1 MSEPVAS
8 PSLMAC
14 WEAAEEEEEARLSA
28 AAARPAPP
36 PPPPP
41 RASADLGRVRSTEL
55 APTPG
60 ALADRFEVDWSGNI
74 GEGAFATVWKG
85 RDKQS
90 GDFVAVKQVK
100 KSELSVSQQR
110 RFKKEVALMLLIGDD
125 NDGVGGEGGEESKT
139 APQGGVTT
147 TGGEASASSSS
158 SCSKGVVQLIG
169 WYDEGSSYF
178 AVMEL
183 LEGGELFDH
192 IHKERRYEESE
203 ARSIARTLMATLVAL
218 GNKGIVSR
226 QLWGL
231 INWVLAFPISIETN
245 RLFLCCFY
253 CLSP

>member
-1 MSEPVAS
+1 
-8 PSLMAC
+8 MAR

-28 AAARPAPP
+28 AAARPVLP

-55 APTPG
+55 SPTKG

-90 GDFVAVKQVK
+90 GEFVAVKQVK

-110 RFKKEVALMLLIGDD
+110 RFKKEVALMLLVGDD
-125 NDGVGGEGGEESKT
+125 DDGSGEEEGGGRESKT
-139 APQGGVTT
+139 VPQEGGGNT
-147 TGGEASASSSS
+147 TGGIASTSSSS
-158 SCSKGVVQLIG
+158 SSSLSRGVVQLIG

-192 IHKERRYEESE
+192 IHNKERRYEESE
-203 ARSIARTLMATLVAL
+203 ARTIARTLMETLIAL
-218 GNKGIVSR
+218 GNKGIVS
-226 QLWGL
+226 QLWRL
-231 INWVLAFPISIETN
+231 MKRVLVFFIDIEI
-245 RLFLCCFY
+245 
-253 CLSP
+253 